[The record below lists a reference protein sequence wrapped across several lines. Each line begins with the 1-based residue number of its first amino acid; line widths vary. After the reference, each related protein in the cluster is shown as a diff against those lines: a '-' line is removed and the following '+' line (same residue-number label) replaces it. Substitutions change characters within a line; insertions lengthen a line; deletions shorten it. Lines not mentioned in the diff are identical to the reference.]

1 MDSIEQSIARRPVAA
16 SLLMFYPISWGLF
29 IPSFL
34 GKLGLGFLPVET
46 SGPALMTQA
55 VRA

>member
-1 MDSIEQSIARRPVAA
+1 
-16 SLLMFYPISWGLF
+16 MFYPISWGLF

-34 GKLGLGFLPVET
+34 GKSGLGFLPVET